1 MTNRTAVTTTGAAGA
16 GAEGATAGM
25 TATDAAA
32 GGAGVGPASRL
43 TAIMLILLALTPAL
57 ASAATTG
64 GGASACTALTSAR
77 TFKDTT
83 ITAARMIGADSNS
96 KTPAYCEV
104 TGVITPVPGSHI
116 TVVYRLPES
125 WNGKLVGLGGGGWAG
140 NLTLDRSGARTYA
153 AATNLA
159 QGYATAQTDGG
170 HPSTEIWDTSWSANV
185 ESFKDFS
192 YRAVHL
198 MTTVGKS
205 VVTRYYGKPQK
216 RAYFQGCSTGGRQG
230 LMEVQRFPDDY
241 DGVIS
246 GAPVYNFL
254 TQTSALVRNEALARP
269 GAALTAGQVTRL
281 HDAVLAACDAQDGL
295 KDGIVTDPRACS
307 FDPATLQCQAGA
319 PTPDCLTA
327 PEVAAIRSVYAGLK
341 TSDGRTA
348 SYPLSRG
355 GEAGWARFVV
365 LTPVTGPDAG
375 IGDIGNGLGGLR
387 QALFGNPDYDLRAFD
402 AERDLQK
409 LRGSEFAG
417 LYEAKD
423 PNIAPFV
430 AHGGKLLLWHGFDDP
445 GPSALGTVEYYEAV
459 RQTTGPKARTLDA
472 SLRLFLLSGVYHCRG
487 GPGADGFDSLA
498 ALDRWVDSGQA
509 PDDVIA
515 TREDGKLSRPL
526 CRYPTLPHYKG
537 DGDPAVASSFECR

>member
-1 MTNRTAVTTTGAAGA
+1 MKDR
-16 GAEGATAGM
+16 ATAGSSRGE
-25 TATDAAA
+25 TAARTADAAA
-32 GGAGVGPASRL
+32 FPPAAAGFLPKVVALLAVLALMPTVAAAAASGGAR
-43 TAIMLILLALTPAL
+43 
-57 ASAATTG
+57 
-64 GGASACTALTSAR
+64 ACTALSTVR

-83 ITAARMIGADSNS
+83 ITTARMIGADTKA

-104 TGVITPVPGSHI
+104 TGTITPVPGSQI
-116 TVVYRLPES
+116 TVVYRLPDG

-140 NLTLDRSGARTYA
+140 NLTLDRSGARAYA
-153 AATNLA
+153 AAANLA
-159 QGYATAQTDGG
+159 LGYATAQTDGG
-170 HPSTEIWDTSWSANV
+170 HPSTEIWDTSWAANV

-198 MTTVGKS
+198 MTTVGKA
-205 VVTRYYGKPQK
+205 VVARYYGEPQK

-230 LMEVQRFPDDY
+230 LMEVQRFPNDY

-246 GAPVYNFL
+246 GAPVYSFL
-254 TQTSALVRNEALARP
+254 TQTSALVRNEAFAKP
-269 GAALTAGQVTRL
+269 GAALTTAQVTRL
-281 HDAVLAACDAQDGL
+281 HEAVLAACDAQDGL

-307 FDPATLQCQAGA
+307 FDPATLQCPQGA
-319 PTPDCLTA
+319 ATPDCLTA
-327 PEVAAIRSVYAGLK
+327 PQVAAVRSVYTGLK
-341 TSDGRTA
+341 TTDGRTA

-355 GEAGWARFVV
+355 GEGGWARFVV
-365 LTPVTGPDAG
+365 LTPVTDSSAG

-387 QALFGNPDYDLRAFD
+387 KALFGNPDYDLRAFD

-409 LRGSEFAG
+409 LRDSEFAG

-423 PNIAPFV
+423 PNIAAFV

-445 GPSALGTVEYYEAV
+445 GPSASATIEYYESV
-459 RQTTGPKARTLDA
+459 RQTTGPQAPGLDA
-472 SLRLFLLSGVYHCRG
+472 SLRLFLLPGVYHCRG

-498 ALDRWVDSGQA
+498 ALDRWVDSGHA
-509 PDDVIA
+509 PDDGVA

-537 DGDPAVASSFECR
+537 SGDPAAASSFECR

>member
-1 MTNRTAVTTTGAAGA
+1 MKDRATGII
-16 GAEGATAGM
+16 GM
-25 TATDAAA
+25 F
-32 GGAGVGPASRL
+32 G
-43 TAIMLILLALTPAL
+43 MLGMFGMFGMLALSPTL
-57 ASAATTG
+57 ASAGATSNG
-64 GGASACTALTSAR
+64 PAACTALTTVR

-83 ITAARMIGADSNS
+83 ITAARMIGADATL
-96 KTPAYCEV
+96 KTPAFCEV
-104 TGVITPVPGSHI
+104 TGVITPVSGSHI

-125 WNGKLVGLGGGGWAG
+125 WNGKFVGLGGGGWAG
-140 NLTLDRSGARTYA
+140 NITLERSGAREYA
-153 AATNLA
+153 AASNLA
-159 QGYATAQTDGG
+159 LGYATAQTDGG
-170 HPSTEIWDTSWSANV
+170 HPSTAIWDTSWSTNV

-192 YRAVHL
+192 FRAVHL
-198 MTTVGKS
+198 MTTVGKA
-205 VVTRYYGKPQK
+205 VVARYYGKPEK

-246 GAPVYNFL
+246 GAPVYSFL
-254 TQTSALVRNEALARP
+254 TQTSALVRNEAFARP

-307 FDPATLQCQAGA
+307 FDPAILQCKEGA
-319 PTPDCLTA
+319 ATQDCLTA
-327 PEVAAIRSVYAGLK
+327 PEVAAVREVYTGLK
-341 TSDGRTA
+341 TTDGRAA

-355 GEAGWARFVV
+355 GEGGWARFVV
-365 LTPVTGPDAG
+365 LTPVTGPNAG

-387 QALFGNPDYDLRAFD
+387 KALFGNPDYDLRAFD

-409 LRGSEFAG
+409 VRDSEFAG
-417 LYEAKD
+417 LYEAKN

-445 GPSALGTVEYYEAV
+445 GPSAIGTIEYYENV
-459 RQTTGPKARTLDA
+459 RQATGPKAPELDA

-509 PDDVIA
+509 PDDVVA

-537 DGDPAVASSFECR
+537 SGDPAAASSFECR

>member
-1 MTNRTAVTTTGAAGA
+1 MTNRTAITTTGAAGA
-16 GAEGATAGM
+16 GTEGAAAG
-25 TATDAAA
+25 TTAA
-32 GGAGVGPASRL
+32 GGAGVGPVGRL
-43 TAIMLILLALTPAL
+43 SAIMLTLLALTPAL
-57 ASAATTG
+57 ASAATAG
-64 GGASACTALTSAR
+64 GDASACTALPTVR

-83 ITAARMIGADSNS
+83 ITAARMIGADPNS

-116 TVVYRLPES
+116 TAVYRLPES

-140 NLTLDRSGARTYA
+140 NLTLDRSGARMYT

-170 HPSTEIWDTSWSANV
+170 HPSTEVWDTSWSTNV

-198 MTTVGKS
+198 MTTVGKA

-254 TQTSALVRNEALARP
+254 TQTSALARNEAFAKP
-269 GAALTAGQVTRL
+269 GAALTAGQVARL
-281 HDAVLAACDAQDGL
+281 HDAVLVACDAQDGL

-307 FDPATLQCQAGA
+307 FDPATLQCQAGT

-327 PEVAAIRSVYAGLK
+327 PEVDAVRLVYAGLK
-341 TSDGRTA
+341 TGDGRTA

-355 GEAGWARFVV
+355 SEGGWARFVV
-365 LTPVTGPDAG
+365 LTPVTGPSAG

-387 QALFGNPDYDLRAFD
+387 KALFGNPDFDLRAFD
-402 AERDLQK
+402 AERDLRK
-409 LRGSEFAG
+409 LRDSEFAG

-445 GPSALGTVEYYEAV
+445 GPSALGTIEYYEAV
-459 RQTTGPKARTLDA
+459 RQTTGPKAPTLDA

-537 DGDPAVASSFECR
+537 SGDPAAASSFECR